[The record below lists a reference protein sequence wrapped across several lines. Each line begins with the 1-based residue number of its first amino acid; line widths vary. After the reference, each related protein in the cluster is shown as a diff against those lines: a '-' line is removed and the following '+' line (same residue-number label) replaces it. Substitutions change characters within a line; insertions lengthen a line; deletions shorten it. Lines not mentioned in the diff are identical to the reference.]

1 MDHHQIHLTMKQEKT
16 IFTLSVGNTITTQLT
31 FTTKKY
37 HTLTTF
43 LQLEKS
49 TTAENQPLITETHHT
64 ATFSLFEKY
73 ITIEHQQQT
82 TEKYHTSYLFMLH
95 TTAENQPLITG
106 KCRTSPT
113 VEYYTTTK
121 EPFHTTTVLQSA
133 EDSSSKILPVTTEK
147 YQTTTFQRFDRITS
161 TQQSLTSKELFS
173 SDKSPSYSVV
183 RPTGEMETVKAQ
195 SDVCGVV
202 NAEGTIAW
210 VLVAI
215 FVLLFFVLLTVNI
228 VGACIYRR
236 IHTRRSDNHNNMTA
250 YEMEGNPCYEAV
262 KVEQTSDMEASVYE
276 GI

>member
-1 MDHHQIHLTMKQEKT
+1 MEQDNI
-16 IFTLSVGNTITTQLT
+16 IFTPFVGNTITTQLT
-31 FTTKKY
+31 FTTEKY

-43 LQLEKS
+43 LIQLERF
-49 TTAENQPLITETHHT
+49 TTAENQPLTTEKHHT
-64 ATFSLFEKY
+64 IFPPFEKN

-82 TEKYHTSYLFMLH
+82 IEKYHTLYSFMSY
-95 TTAENQPLITG
+95 TTAENQPLTTE
-106 KCRTSPT
+106 KYDTFPT

-133 EDSSSKILPVTTEK
+133 QDPSSKILPVTTVK
-147 YQTTTFQRFDRITS
+147 YQTTIFQRFDKITS
-161 TQQSLTSKELFS
+161 TQQSLTSKELIS
-173 SDKSPSYSVV
+173 PDKSPSYSVV
-183 RPTGEMETVKAQ
+183 RPTGEMETVKGQ
-195 SDVCGVV
+195 SDFCGIV

-215 FVLLFFVLLTVNI
+215 FALLFFGLLTVNI

-236 IHTRRSDNHNNMTA
+236 IHTRRSDNHKNMTA

-262 KVEQTSDMEASVYE
+262 NVEQTSDMEANVYE